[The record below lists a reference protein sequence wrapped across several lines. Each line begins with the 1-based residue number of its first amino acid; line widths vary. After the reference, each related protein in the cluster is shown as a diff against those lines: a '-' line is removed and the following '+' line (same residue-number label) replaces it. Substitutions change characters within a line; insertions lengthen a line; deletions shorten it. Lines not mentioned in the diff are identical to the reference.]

1 MARLNKALQYDLYTS
16 YAPENHY
23 ETTAEKLR
31 IPPNPTKTHEDRVK
45 NDAWR
50 QFAGVKHLT
59 PSRFHDLED

>member
-1 MARLNKALQYDLYTS
+1 MAHKLHKALQYDLYSS

-31 IPPNPTKTHEDRVK
+31 IPPNPVQTYEDRVK

-50 QFAGVKHLT
+50 
-59 PSRFHDLED
+59 